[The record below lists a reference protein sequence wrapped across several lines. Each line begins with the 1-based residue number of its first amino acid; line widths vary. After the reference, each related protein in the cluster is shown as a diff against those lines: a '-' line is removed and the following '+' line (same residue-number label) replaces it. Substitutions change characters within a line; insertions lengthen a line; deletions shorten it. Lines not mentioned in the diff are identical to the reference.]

1 MNKDFWNN
9 KWENNEIGFHQND
22 VTPLLKRYLHY
33 FLDKNSTQKSCLLP
47 LCGKTFDLIYLS
59 EFFKEVTGVELIKK
73 AVEDFYVENNLE
85 MRVRKFTTSSK
96 NIEIFNEDFF
106 IFNKSESKKYSY
118 IFDRAS
124 LIAISP
130 DSREK
135 YIQTIKRSMS
145 IDCKILLITIEY
157 QQDKIE
163 GPPFSLSDD
172 DVMSLFKDFKIE
184 KLCRES
190 VTGQNKKFKG
200 LNIHQSAWL
209 IKNV

>member
-1 MNKDFWNN
+1 MNKVFWNN
-9 KWENNEIGFHQND
+9 KWENNEIGFHQNN
-22 VTPLLKRYLHY
+22 VTPLLKKYLHY
-33 FLDKNSTQKSCLLP
+33 FLDKNSIKKSCLLP

-73 AVEDFYVENNLE
+73 AIEDFYIENNLE
-85 MRVRKFTTSSK
+85 MRTRNSSISSK

-106 IFNKSESKKYSY
+106 SFNKSENKKYSY

-130 DSREK
+130 VSREK
-135 YIQTIKRSMS
+135 YVQSIKRSMS
-145 IDCKILLITIEY
+145 TNCKIFLITIEY
-157 QQDKIE
+157 KQDQIE

-172 DVMSLFKDFKIE
+172 DVKSLFKDFKLE

-190 VTGQNKKFKG
+190 VIGQNQKFKG
-200 LNIHQSAWL
+200 LNIFQSAWL